1 MAKAASQRSLDSW
14 TKQKWR
20 TKSGKP
26 STQGPKATGE
36 RYLPEAAIKAMSS
49 SQYAASTAKKRK
61 DKAAGKQFSK
71 QPKGAA
77 KTSKRYRRVQLVI
90 DFDVDGDGK
99 ITPEEIAMKERM
111 LEVELR
117 EEKAESQKFMA
128 WVAMGMMIVF
138 TVILFTPLMTDTRVS
153 ALADLLGLFYIAQ
166 TGVVAAYMGATAYM
180 AGKPMGN
187 KVAMKKDMR

>member
-1 MAKAASQRSLDSW
+1 M
-14 TKQKWR
+14 
-20 TKSGKP
+20 
-26 STQGPKATGE
+26 
-36 RYLPEAAIKAMSS
+36 
-49 SQYAASTAKKRK
+49 
-61 DKAAGKQFSK
+61 
-71 QPKGAA
+71 
-77 KTSKRYRRVQLVI
+77 VV

-99 ITPEEIAMKERM
+99 VTLEEIAMKERM

-128 WVAMGMMIVF
+128 WVAMGMMIIF
-138 TVILFTPLMTDTRVS
+138 TIFLFTPVLTDSRVN

-187 KVAMKKDMR
+187 KVAMSK